1 MFGIDERLSGL
12 AAGHG
17 ALVVVLIAFLLGL
30 RHASDPD
37 HLVAVS
43 TLVADTRERASRA
56 AAVLGAAWGA
66 GHATT
71 MLVFGIPVL
80 VLRAYLPAA
89 VESAA
94 EAAIGAIIVMLA
106 VRLLVRWRRGA
117 FHTHVHEHE
126 GSRHAHVHSHAETPR
141 HGHGHAV
148 RSPAQAFSIGLV
160 HGMAGSAG
168 VAVLIV
174 AAVPDR
180 TLAVVALLVL
190 VAGCALSMTL
200 LSALVGRV
208 LSLASARRLLTAAI
222 PALGSFACLFGAW
235 YALEAVRGF

>member
-1 MFGIDERLSGL
+1 MYGIDERLSEL

-17 ALVVVLIAFLLGL
+17 GLVVVLIAFLLGL
-30 RHASDPD
+30 RHATDPD

-43 TLVADTRERASRA
+43 TLVAGTRERASRA
-56 AAVLGAAWGA
+56 AAVLGAAWGL

-71 MLVFGIPVL
+71 MLVFGVPVL
-80 VLRAYLPAA
+80 VLRAYLPGR

-94 EAAIGAIIVMLA
+94 ETLIGAIIVALA

-117 FHTHVHEHE
+117 FHTHVHEHA
-126 GSRHAHVHSHAETPR
+126 GSRHAHVHSHADSPA
-141 HGHGHAV
+141 HGHAHAL
-148 RSPAQAFSIGLV
+148 RTPAQAYSIGLV

-180 TLAVVALLVL
+180 LLGVVALLVL

-200 LSALVGRV
+200 LSAFVGRV
-208 LSLASARRLLTAAI
+208 LSLAAARRLLTAAI
-222 PALGSFACLFGAW
+222 PALGSLACLFGAW
-235 YALEAVRGF
+235 YALDAVRGF